1 MGGKLSNQFN
11 SVPMT
16 QRPPAEANIPYRSDT
31 AAAPVPESTG
41 EVPASPPSLY
51 FDMEKEKENKHT
63 SFSEL
68 RKKHRERWTPP
79 SMSSSG
85 TSRSDQVRMCF
96 GTWLTDIIR

>member
-1 MGGKLSNQFN
+1 MGGKPSNRFS

-31 AAAPVPESTG
+31 AVTPVPESTAG
-41 EVPASPPSLY
+41 EAPAAPPSLY
-51 FDMEKEKENKHT
+51 FDVEKEKENKYT

-79 SMSSSG
+79 SMSPSG

-96 GTWLTDIIR
+96 GTY